1 MDKIRIPNPATYFPM
16 ALSDISMVA
25 PIASRLLLG
34 ATLPGRMVQAAA
46 VGAYFGSALVD
57 WMSRVDARRIDFL
70 ETFGSDVHHLTATP
84 KKEREKNVKELTGRL
99 NDLYTP
105 MDVPRRELAKQVDDH
120 LTDYIAG
127 ITGQRVETSQEV
139 RDFMIAS
146 LIFPFALGAADPL
159 TGDVAIFKDTGV
171 FEPHVI
177 THEFAHRKG
186 YYKELEAQALAYL
199 ALADSGDDVLVQS
212 ALCERLD
219 RQLWVLA
226 DNDAARYKELLEDT
240 GLRSELAHQFGAR
253 RGVPLLYERVVG
265 SVVREMYDLR
275 MQVTGQNG
283 ISDYDEGFTDFL
295 YTMESAGQP
304 SGTRAR
310 PKG

>member
-1 MDKIRIPNPATYFPM
+1 M

-57 WMSRVDARRIDFL
+57 WMSRVDARKIDFL
-70 ETFGSDVHHLTATP
+70 DTYGADVNHLTATP
-84 KKEREKNVKELTGRL
+84 EEDRERDAKELTDRL

-105 MDVPRRELAKQVDDH
+105 MEVPRRELAKQVDH
-120 LTDYIAG
+120 CLTEYIAG
-127 ITGQRVETSQEV
+127 ITGQRIETSQEV

-159 TGDVAIFKDTGV
+159 TGDVAIFKSTGV

-199 ALADSGDDVLVQS
+199 SLVESGEDVLVQS

-226 DNDAARYKELLEDT
+226 QNDANAYHVLLGET
-240 GLRSELAHQFGAR
+240 GLRSELVGHFGAR
-253 RGVPLLYERVVG
+253 RGSPLMYERVVG
-265 SVVREMYDLR
+265 SAVREMYDLR
-275 MQVTGQNG
+275 MKVTGQNG

-295 YTMESAGQP
+295 YTMERAGQP
-304 SGTRAR
+304 LD
-310 PKG
+310 

>member
-1 MDKIRIPNPATYFPM
+1 MQRVKIPNPATYFPL

-25 PIASRLLLG
+25 PLASRFLLG
-34 ATLPGRMVQAAA
+34 ATLPGRVVQAAA
-46 VGAYFGSALVD
+46 LGAYAGSALID
-57 WMSRVDARRIDFL
+57 WIARGDARKIDFL
-70 ETFGSDVHHLTATP
+70 ETFGADVRHLMPMPREAREADV
-84 KKEREKNVKELTGRL
+84 ERIAERVNEIYR
-99 NDLYTP
+99 P
-105 MDVPRRELAKQVDDH
+105 MDVPRRELAVEVDKH

-127 ITGQRVETSQEV
+127 ITGQRVETSAEV

-146 LIFPFALGAADPL
+146 LVFPFALGAADPL
-159 TGDVAIFKDTGV
+159 TGDVAIFQNTGV

-199 ALADSGDDVLVQS
+199 SLVESGEDVLCQS

-226 DNDAARYKELLEDT
+226 EHDATRYGKLVEEA
-240 GLRSELAHQFGAR
+240 GLRDELKSAFGVR

-265 SVVREMYDLR
+265 SVVKDMYDAR
-275 MQVTGQNG
+275 MKLTGQNG
-283 ISDYDEGFTDFL
+283 ISDYDEGFTNFL
-295 YTMESAGQP
+295 YTMEQK
-304 SGTRAR
+304 R
-310 PKG
+310 KGAPAD